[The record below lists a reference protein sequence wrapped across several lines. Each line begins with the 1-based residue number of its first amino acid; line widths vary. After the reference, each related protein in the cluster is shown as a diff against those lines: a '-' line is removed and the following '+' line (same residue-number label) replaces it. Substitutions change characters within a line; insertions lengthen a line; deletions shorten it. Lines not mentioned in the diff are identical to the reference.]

1 MYPFLSGYYMP
12 DTVLVTWGTALN
24 KTDRPFPLESSDLV
38 ILILGWR
45 GAESEEQ
52 IVNWD
57 WKEMEAFTVANV
69 VINAR

>member
-12 DTVLVTWGTALN
+12 GTVLIMWGTALN
-24 KTDRPFPLESSDLV
+24 ETDRAFHLEPSDLV

-45 GAESEEQ
+45 GAQSEEQ

-57 WKEMEAFTVANV
+57 WEEMEAFTIANV